1 MNEPTGGFALLDDTP
16 QVRSEELY
24 ELCNSSSNSS
34 ISEMA
39 PRRSVRSKG
48 PAFKKGDYIEVR
60 IVVTSEARDIGR
72 QLLL

>member
-1 MNEPTGGFALLDDTP
+1 
-16 QVRSEELY
+16 
-24 ELCNSSSNSS
+24 
-34 ISEMA
+34 MA